1 MGFFL
6 VVCALLIA
14 GGVIL
19 VSGYKNEERVTYE
32 IEFDESVLGLTSGGL
47 VEYLGVPV
55 GTVSD
60 IYVTDD
66 NRAHVQ
72 IEIVIGKVTLRQG
85 VRAELVIYS
94 LATGAMA
101 ISLSGGEP
109 GGALLVAG
117 SEIPASASLM
127 RTVSSQIETLLA
139 DIDSIASTI
148 QSGLVGMEE
157 GDLTLLFDDTG
168 ALIRNGQQFLQNA
181 NTTLIDVKD
190 DARDG
195 IDEFR
200 ELAQDVRQLVRDT
213 NEAVRTLQT
222 KIEPLD
228 VARTEESLNEALKEF
243 SELARRLKESA
254 DRVDQVT
261 ASAMHGASNLEYG
274 LRETLRTLNDSLE
287 ATGNLVEYLQQDPS
301 ALVRGKGKR
310 AGGE

>member
-1 MGFFL
+1 M
-6 VVCALLIA
+6 
-14 GGVIL
+14 L
-19 VSGYKNEERVTYE
+19 VSGYKNEEHITYQ

-66 NRAHVQ
+66 NKAHVQ
-72 IEIVIGKVTLRQG
+72 IDIVVGKVTLRKG

-101 ISLSGGEP
+101 ISLSGGDP
-109 GGALLVAG
+109 GGPCLAAD

-139 DIDSIASTI
+139 NIDGIASTL

-157 GDLTLLFDDTG
+157 GDLALLFEDTG

-181 NTTLIDVKD
+181 NTTLSDVKK
-190 DARDG
+190 DAQSG
-195 IDEFR
+195 IGEFR
-200 ELAQDVRQLVRDT
+200 DLAQDVRQLVRDT
-213 NEAVRTLQT
+213 NKAVTTLQA
-222 KIEPLD
+222 KIKPLD
-228 VARTEESLNEALKEF
+228 VGRTEESLNEALKEF

-254 DRVDQVT
+254 DRVDEVT
-261 ASAMHGASNLEYG
+261 RSALHGASNIEYG
-274 LRETLRTLNDSLE
+274 LRETLGTLNESLE
-287 ATGNLVEYLQQDPS
+287 ATGSLIQYLQQDPS